1 MSYRPRR
8 IALLTC
14 VLVLISIS
22 VFYNIRSL
30 VPIDSVNFMYS
41 EIGSIFR
48 MNPASIHENYLQTW
62 RERMIRPDG
71 LPYNLSEP
79 SRADFSRGQSRV
91 VLALSGNKKNGF
103 FVDVGSGNG
112 ELHSVTLGLE
122 LQAQWEGVL
131 VESDPIKFKQLLNKH
146 RRASCLHARI
156 SFGKPAVSPA
166 SNIDLLPSDLF
177 QVINRTHIDLLSI
190 NLHGQELDFLWSVNF
205 HLHSVRIVV
214 IELQVNVSKDLYLQ
228 LASVMSRRGYRV
240 SHHVVDGRAGKKDI
254 IYIRD

>member
-1 MSYRPRR
+1 MNPKTGLQRCQRLVLSKMSYRPRR

-91 VLALSGNKKNGF
+91 VLALSGNK
-103 FVDVGSGNG
+103 VGSCK
-112 ELHSVTLGLE
+112 SFLE
-122 LQAQWEGVL
+122 IFFL
-131 VESDPIKFKQLLNKH
+131 
-146 RRASCLHARI
+146 C
-156 SFGKPAVSPA
+156 
-166 SNIDLLPSDLF
+166 
-177 QVINRTHIDLLSI
+177 
-190 NLHGQELDFLWSVNF
+190 NLYIYIYYSVNIQ
-205 HLHSVRIVV
+205 LSSALLATILATHSTFPYCFSF
-214 IELQVNVSKDLYLQ
+214 QPK
-228 LASVMSRRGYRV
+228 
-240 SHHVVDGRAGKKDI
+240 H
-254 IYIRD
+254 